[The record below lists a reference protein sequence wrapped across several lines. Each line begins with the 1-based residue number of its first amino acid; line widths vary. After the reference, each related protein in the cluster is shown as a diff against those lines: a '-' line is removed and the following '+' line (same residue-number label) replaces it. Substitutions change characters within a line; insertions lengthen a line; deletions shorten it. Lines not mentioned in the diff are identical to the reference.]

1 MNSFYETAMT
11 TGELD
16 ACVNAVVD
24 HYKRNI
30 FMDIEGLKKQ
40 LQTDFKDYDQYQ
52 RIERVKVMCSR
63 V

>member
-1 MNSFYETAMT
+1 MNSFYETAVT

-24 HYKRNI
+24 HYKMNM

-52 RIERVKVMCSR
+52 RIERVKVMCCR
-63 V
+63 F

>member
-24 HYKRNI
+24 HYKTNM
-30 FMDIEGLKKQ
+30 FMDIERLKKQ